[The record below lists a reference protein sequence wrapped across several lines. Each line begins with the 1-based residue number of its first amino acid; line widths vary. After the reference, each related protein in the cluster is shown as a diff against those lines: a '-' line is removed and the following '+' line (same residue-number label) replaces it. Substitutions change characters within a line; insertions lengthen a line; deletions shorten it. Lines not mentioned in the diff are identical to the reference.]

1 MTKSMDTASSPLET
15 AVLFLIFNRPDTTDK
30 VFEAIRNARPP
41 RLYLACD
48 GPRPGKKGET
58 ELVDGLRRSL
68 LEKVDW
74 PCEVHTLF
82 RDTNLGCKLAVSGAI
97 TWFFSKEEQ
106 GIILEDDCLI
116 SPTFF
121 LFCQTL
127 LQRYANDESVAGI
140 TADFRP
146 LKSKNGAD
154 TFGRVGYPL
163 IWGWAS
169 WRRVWKNYDP
179 DVKKWTGTIND
190 FPRLAAKPSGTQ
202 QYLKMVF
209 DGVKEGQ
216 LDTWDFQFNF
226 MCQLHEQDFLYPHV
240 NMITNIGFAG
250 NATHT
255 DNPHDSN
262 AMLAR
267 ADVIFPLAA
276 ELPGRAYEHWL
287 DKKVFSAKSI
297 TTKAMNRLY
306 RWSMAMRSNS

>member
-15 AVLFLIFNRPDTTDK
+15 AVLFLIFNRPDTTEK
-30 VFEAIRNARPP
+30 VLEVIRGARPP
-41 RLYLACD
+41 RLYIACD
-48 GPRPGKKGET
+48 GPRSFKKGEA
-58 ELVDGLRRSL
+58 ELVDGVRKMVLD
-68 LEKVDW
+68 KVDW

-82 RDTNLGCKLAVSGAI
+82 RDTNLGCKMAVSGAI

-106 GIILEDDCLI
+106 GIILEDDCLV
-116 SPTFF
+116 SATFF
-121 LFCQTL
+121 PFCQTL

-140 TADFRP
+140 TADYRP
-146 LKSKNGAD
+146 LKSKHEPD
-154 TFGRVGYPL
+154 TFGRIGYPL

-169 WRRVWKNYDP
+169 WSRVWKNYDP
-179 DVKKWTGTIND
+179 DVKRWNGNTND
-190 FPRLAAKPSGTQ
+190 YPRLAAKPQATQ
-202 QYLKMVF
+202 HYLKMVF
-209 DGVKEGQ
+209 DAVKVGE

-226 MCQLHEQDFLYPHV
+226 MCQLHEQDFLFPHV

-255 DNPHDSN
+255 ENPHDPN
-262 AMLAR
+262 AMLPRGEIKLPLR
-267 ADVIFPLAA
+267 AEVID
-276 ELPGRAYEHWL
+276 RKYEHWV